1 MKTVLGYIPA
11 IKKYPVY
18 GYRSMLGC
26 KTLENM

>member
-1 MKTVLGYIPA
+1 MKTVQYAA
-11 IKKYPVY
+11 IKKYSVY